1 MAVIGSAIRCLA
13 NENRVVAVFRNND
26 RHKRVLL
33 GERGIVDRSELETI
47 LVENRH
53 ERIKISLP
61 KADAFDFHGEPFA
74 LLGVDPIVIGVFIL
88 QRAGYAIVWRD

>member
-1 MAVIGSAIRCLA
+1 MAIIGPAIRCLA
-13 NENRVVAVFRNND
+13 NEDRVVAIFGNND

-33 GERGIVDRSELETI
+33 GERRVVDRSELETI

-61 KADAFDFHGEPFA
+61 KADAFDFDGEPLA
-74 LLGVDPIVIGVFIL
+74 LLGVDAIVIGVFVL
-88 QRAGYAIVWRD
+88 QRAGYANVRRD